1 MTSGIWIRWSFLRQ
15 KHKRTDIET
24 AWSMGHAVCFYGK
37 DWQKGRNHR
46 VFKQTKSNIYIIQQ
60 KSNYISLFL
69 IIIKKN
75 IFAAF
80 LMAVSGETHG
90 KNLLW
95 K

>member
-1 MTSGIWIRWSFLRQ
+1 MRSGIWIRWRFPRQ
-15 KHKRTDIET
+15 EHKISDIET
-24 AWSMGHAVCFYGK
+24 AWFADRAVCFYGK

-60 KSNYISLFL
+60 KSNYISIYL
-69 IIIKKN
+69 IIIRKN
-75 IFAAF
+75 IFAAL

>member
-1 MTSGIWIRWSFLRQ
+1 MKSGIWIRWSFPRQ
-15 KHKRTDIET
+15 EHKRTDMEQR
-24 AWSMGHAVCFYGK
+24 GFDHAVCFYGK